1 MINDNNRQNIILRT
15 SKVGEVVPEFFQE
28 DNSKLISF
36 LESYYN
42 YLDSNVSDGF
52 GYKIQQL
59 INARDAQQTTTDNL
73 DQLIQEIGNGLKAA
87 SFFQKPRLMTKL
99 LGDFYRAKG
108 SLNSAEGFFK
118 GFFGI
123 DAEIEY
129 PKQKLFTLAN
139 SSDSDIS
146 AGRVNGSAVGYESQK
161 FLTNDGI
168 YQTFSILVKCGLSTV
183 DYVNLY
189 KRFVHPAG
197 FHFAGE
203 VLAINEGLL
212 SPSALGL
219 DPLDSDEPFSVLNVG
234 ALSAAPFSLPMT
246 AFLDSGTRN
255 LYMDGDAFRVR
266 TDQTI
271 NDYTTLTATRLGS
284 YYASIAE
291 IMHPNS
297 FTFDDSS
304 ASPRPDISMTT
315 ETMDNE
321 IFTTY
326 TSDSAY

>member
-1 MINDNNRQNIILRT
+1 MIKDNNRQNIILRT

-36 LESYYN
+36 LEKYYD
-42 YLDSNVSDGF
+42 YLDSDVSDGF

-73 DQLIQEIGNGLKAA
+73 DALIQEIGNGLKAA
-87 SFFQKPRLMTKL
+87 SFFQKPRLMTRL

-118 GFFGI
+118 GFFGV
-123 DAEIEY
+123 DAEVEY

-146 AGRVNGSAVGYESQK
+146 AGRINGSAVGYESQK
-161 FLTNDGI
+161 FLTNAGI
-168 YQTFSILVKCGLSTV
+168 YQTFSILIKCGLSTV
-183 DYVNLY
+183 DYENLY

-203 VLAINEGLL
+203 VQAINEGIL
-212 SPSALGL
+212 SPSAIGLIPDSSEPFGVTNVGVLSALGL
-219 DPLDSDEPFSVLNVG
+219 TLPL
-234 ALSAAPFSLPMT
+234 T
-246 AFLDSGTRN
+246 AFIDSGGRA
-255 LYMDGDAFRVR
+255 LYDSGDAYRVR
-266 TDQTI
+266 TDQNINTFSTI
-271 NDYTTLTATRLGS
+271 TAQNMTN
-284 YYASIAE
+284 YYSTIAE
-291 IMHPNS
+291 ISHPNS

-304 ASPRPDISMTT
+304 AAPRPDMSFTV

-326 TSDSAY
+326 KSDSAY

>member
-1 MINDNNRQNIILRT
+1 MINDNNRKNIILST
-15 SKVGEVVPEFFQE
+15 SKVNEVLPEFFQE

-36 LESYYN
+36 LESYYD
-42 YLDSNVSDGF
+42 YLDSDVSDGF
-52 GYKIQQL
+52 GYKIKQV
-59 INARDAQQTTTDNL
+59 INARNSQQTTTDNL
-73 DQLIQEIGNGLKAA
+73 DALIQEIGNGLKAA
-87 SFFQKPRLMTKL
+87 SFFQKPRLMVKL

-118 GFFGI
+118 GFFGV
-123 DAEIEY
+123 DAEVEY

-139 SSDSDIS
+139 SSDSDVS
-146 AGRVNGSAVGYESQK
+146 AGRINGSAIGYESQK
-161 FLTNDGI
+161 FLTDDGI
-168 YQTFSILVKCGLSTV
+168 YQTFSILIKCGLSTD
-183 DYVNLY
+183 DYENLY

-212 SPSALGL
+212 TTSALGL
-219 DPLDSDEPFSVLNVG
+219 DPLDSAGEAFG
-234 ALSAAPFSLPMT
+234 AFGEASLSPTAFSLPVT
-246 AFLDSGTRN
+246 GLIDSGG
-255 LYMDGDAFRVR
+255 DADAFRVR
-266 TDQTI
+266 TDQNINTFSTI
-271 NDYTTLTATRLGS
+271 TAQNMAN
-284 YYASIAE
+284 YYSSIAE
-291 IMHPNS
+291 IVHPNS

-304 ASPRPDISMTT
+304 AAPRPDMSFTV